1 MDNVVKNTF
10 SGGLLTDYNKL
21 VTPNT
26 FMTNCLNGTNITFDG
41 NELVLQNDSGNVVL
55 KYTDKDQKQQIV
67 KLKDGYIPVGI
78 KEYNGILY
86 IVSVDNKGNGEI
98 GSYPSPDKELNL
110 KASFE
115 SENLNFPN
123 PISVPLK
130 FIINYPEDRKFEEFT
145 DKENILRV
153 CDFGEITIDE
163 ELASHLN
170 NNIDTGELQPTF
182 IQDCA
187 KTYTAYAKLQQN
199 GKLTDV
205 SELLL
210 NNLKLD
216 ESDGVKVVKQK
227 YSIPSSYYGSCII
240 NFERSYP
247 YNLVLTSFPELIENG
262 SKIKF
267 NIKFSALYDGEQCPD
282 GFKFGPE
289 HIQSGYKYNN
299 EIITNLRSILFYRDN
314 TVILEAIP
322 YFESHGDINTT
333 YLTKDDNSV
342 IHTYFQ
348 LRCNDTYSIY
358 CELEVIQPINLN
370 IFCTD
375 VKIVSNFEGDF
386 CGKEQVAQLTKT
398 ISINGELTG
407 LFTLDSFVYTQ
418 LNGNY
423 IVNSIIFVD
432 RPKYNYTVYLDIL
445 PFGDTDVITIEL
457 ENKIQKTE
465 EPSVVT
471 YTINELSIPYTKNK
485 YNLVRIYAVSDQG
498 DVEEIDSQYLI
509 QFDQENNNYYTN
521 FKKDID
527 SSGRTITQILTEINK
542 PTQEYSSA
550 PKFLIDNVLV
560 DAIDQYCIIKDENYE
575 YPPNAPTKLNYTKRI
590 TFEAGRQ
597 LSDIKIDNY
606 NTILPDIF
614 ISKQSGKYTSI
625 VNGEPM
631 TKYIGKLSIENT
643 PTAEFITN
651 DDNTSYFIKT
661 IIRNENISGENF
673 IIDDYAKKTFDFMI
687 NVEQTLN
694 WSKIMLPESFKLYCS
709 FNEYKEQS
717 GNFKYEN
724 RSDNDTTLFNSVF
737 GVEGNE
743 SLPTIVNITD
753 NKSTSGAINS
763 TFQIVLSKTAPEIGA
778 NINNYTLFDFNT
790 LQGGY
795 LFIANSDDNKVIL
808 QDINYNYKIYRNKYN
823 SDAKIQTVWACSLS
837 DTENILKISNIKTQN
852 VFTNINEEHSED
864 LLVEQAEIAANT
876 LYPNNEELKNDSV
889 QSFLKNTAEYS
900 INVPEDN
907 NIYYNA
913 NELSDGFL
921 VNIDSNYFLVKK
933 DELSVIIYSK
943 NSENSENQIKYI
955 SKKDVLNEDGVT
967 PHDHVPFGNTG
978 LYINTKTCTPQKC
991 WLVSTKNTNT
1001 IPSPIDPNPII
1012 PIETSSDTLDLGTT
1026 NSGIETTNTPVIASY
1041 IQIELYQRPEIV

>member
-98 GSYPSPDKELNL
+98 GSYPSPDKESNL
-110 KASFE
+110 EASFK

-130 FIINYPEDRKFEEFT
+130 FIVNYPEDRKFEEFT

-210 NNLKLD
+210 NDLKLD

-247 YNLVLTSFPELIENG
+247 YNLVLTSLPELIENG

-267 NIKFSALYDGEQCPD
+267 NIKFSASYDGEQCPD
-282 GFKFGPE
+282 GFKFGTE

-322 YFESHGDINTT
+322 YFEFHGDINTT

-348 LRCNDTYSIY
+348 LRYNNTYSIY

-398 ISINGELTG
+398 VSINGELIG

-445 PFGDTDVITIEL
+445 PFEDNDVITIEL

-527 SSGRTITQILTEINK
+527 SSGRTITQILTKINE

-597 LSDIKIDNY
+597 LSDIKVNNY

-625 VNGEPM
+625 VNGEPV
-631 TKYIGKLSIENT
+631 TKYIGQLSIENT
-643 PTAEFITN
+643 PTTEFITN

-661 IIRNENISGENF
+661 IIRNENISGENS
-673 IIDDYAKKTFDFMI
+673 IIDEYAKKTFDFMI

-694 WSKIMLPESFKLYCS
+694 WSKIMLPESFKLHCS
-709 FNEYKEQS
+709 FDKYNEQPSEFNYTD
-717 GNFKYEN
+717 
-724 RSDNDTTLFNSVF
+724 RSDNDKALFNSVF
-737 GVEGNE
+737 GVEENE
-743 SLPTIVNITD
+743 YLPTIVKIKNNIHPSNFT
-753 NKSTSGAINS
+753 A
-763 TFQIVLSKTAPEIGA
+763 FQIVFSNTAPEIGA

-790 LQGGY
+790 TLQEGY
-795 LFIANSDDNKVIL
+795 LFIVNNVDNKVIV
-808 QDINYNYKIYRNKYN
+808 QNKDYNYKIYRNKYN
-823 SDAKIQTVWACSLS
+823 SDAKTQTIWACSLA

-852 VFTNINEEHSED
+852 VFTNINEEPSED
-864 LLVEQAEIAANT
+864 LLIDKNLLIEQAEIAANT

-889 QSFLKNTAEYS
+889 QNFLKNTAEYS

-913 NELSDGFL
+913 NELNDGYL

-933 DELSVIIYSK
+933 DELSVIQSGD
-943 NSENSENQIKYI
+943 QIKYI
-955 SKKDVLNEDGVT
+955 SKKDVLDEDGVT
-967 PHDHVPFGNTG
+967 PHNHDSFGNTG
-978 LYINTKTCTPQKC
+978 LYINTKTCTPQRC
-991 WLVSTKNTNT
+991 WLVSTKNTTT
-1001 IPSPIDPNPII
+1001 IPPTIDPNPII

-1026 NSGIETTNTPVIASY
+1026 NSGIETTSTPVIKSY
-1041 IQIELYQRPEIV
+1041 IEIMLYQYPEIV